1 MPKGISKTGEAIKA
15 AIRERKEKKNPNV
28 CKNCRF
34 WKMGKKMTQGT
45 CTAATFPVTSTGFG
59 VPAVTVITTGSEF
72 GCILFEL
79 ETADM
84 SEL

>member
-1 MPKGISKTGEAIKA
+1 
-15 AIRERKEKKNPNV
+15 
-28 CKNCRF
+28 
-34 WKMGKKMTQGT
+34 MGKKMTHGT
-45 CTAATFPVTSTGFG
+45 CTATTFPITSTGFG
-59 VPAVTVITTGSEF
+59 CGEPVATGSEF